1 MPVYRCCPV
10 QVFVFSEK
18 ANLSAIKPLQ
28 PRRKPKQERARL
40 TQQAILDAFVRLL
53 LEKGYAKLTIRDIAS
68 LAGVGLGTVYEHF
81 PGKKAIAANC
91 IHQRFKG
98 VALEAEAVIA
108 AHAGAP
114 VAGMIDAL
122 LDLFVAMHCVKP
134 EEWSALIFL
143 ERQVSDEAA
152 WRALYEHF
160 VDLWR
165 RALLASGV
173 ASGEAAYVV
182 HAAVY
187 GYLYQTLMCR
197 PETVAGP
204 LFRQQLGRLA
214 HAAAKGQN
222 PAQTG

>member
-1 MPVYRCCPV
+1 MP
-10 QVFVFSEK
+10 
-18 ANLSAIKPLQ
+18 ATKPLQ
-28 PRRKPKQERARL
+28 TRRKPKQERARL

-53 LEKGYAKLTIRDIAS
+53 LEKGYARLTIRDIAG

-98 VALEAEAVIA
+98 VAVEAEAVIA
-108 AHAGAP
+108 TRAGEP
-114 VAGMIDAL
+114 VAEMIDAL
-122 LDLFVAMHCVKP
+122 LDLFVALHRVKP

-143 ERQVSDEAA
+143 ERQISDEAA

-165 RALLASGV
+165 RALLASGC
-173 ASGEAAYVV
+173 AHGETAYVI

-187 GYLYQTLMCR
+187 GLLYQTLMCR
-197 PETVAGP
+197 PETVATP
-204 LFRQQLGRLA
+204 LFRQQLGALA
-214 HAAAKGQN
+214 HSAAKGQIAGQK
-222 PAQTG
+222 PAQSG

>member
-1 MPVYRCCPV
+1 L
-10 QVFVFSEK
+10 QVFVFSGK
-18 ANLSAIKPLQ
+18 QNLSATKPLQ
-28 PRRKPKQERARL
+28 PRRRPKQERARL

-53 LEKGYAKLTIRDIAS
+53 LEKGYARLTIRDIANV
-68 LAGVGLGTVYEHF
+68 AGVGLGTVYEHF

-108 AHAGAP
+108 ATRGRPTADM
-114 VAGMIDAL
+114 VDAL
-122 LDLFVAMHCVKP
+122 LDCFVALHREKP
-134 EEWSALIFL
+134 SEWSALIFL

-165 RALLASGV
+165 RALLASV
-173 ASGEAAYVV
+173 WTDEAAANEAAYAI

-187 GYLYQTLMCR
+187 GFLYQTLMLR
-197 PETVAGP
+197 PEFVAAP
-204 LFRQQLGRLA
+204 LFRQQLGALVR
-214 HAAAKGQN
+214 GF
-222 PAQTG
+222 T

>member
-1 MPVYRCCPV
+1 M
-10 QVFVFSEK
+10 
-18 ANLSAIKPLQ
+18 SAAKPLQ

-53 LEKGYAKLTIRDIAS
+53 LEKGYGRLTMRDIAS

-98 VALEAEAVIA
+98 VALEAERVMAS
-108 AHAGAP
+108 HAGKP
-114 VAGMIDAL
+114 VSAMIDAL
-122 LDLFVAMHCVKP
+122 LDLFVALHCVRP

-152 WRALYEHF
+152 WRTLYEHF
-160 VDLWR
+160 VDIWR
-165 RALLASGV
+165 RALLASESANGD
-173 ASGEAAYVV
+173 AAYVV

-187 GYLYQTLMCR
+187 GYLYQSLMCR
-197 PETVAGP
+197 PEAVATP
-204 LFRQQLGRLA
+204 LFRQQLGTLA
-214 HAAAKGQN
+214 HAAAKGQK
-222 PAQTG
+222 PGESGKMLP